1 MNYKHVKLLI
11 FVLMTPFYI
20 NESYNL
26 LILLANKMYAKV
38 RRSHNTIIQKVHVA
52 EKTIP
57 DFPFVFR
64 GFSPATGTVFFNEIK
79 YMYKACTSKF
89 FSSAPGY

>member
-1 MNYKHVKLLI
+1 MQKSEGLTTLL
-11 FVLMTPFYI
+11 FGRFTWL
-20 NESYNL
+20 
-26 LILLANKMYAKV
+26 
-38 RRSHNTIIQKVHVA
+38 R
-52 EKTIP
+52 KTIP
-57 DFPFVFR
+57 DLPFVFR

>member
-1 MNYKHVKLLI
+1 MQGNTMTRTHNDVISYRWHDELVNYKHVKLLI

-38 RRSHNTIIQKVHVA
+38 
-52 EKTIP
+52 
-57 DFPFVFR
+57 
-64 GFSPATGTVFFNEIK
+64 
-79 YMYKACTSKF
+79 
-89 FSSAPGY
+89 